1 MLRTLPVLAI
11 AAVLLSSPSAH
22 AVSYSA
28 SCNGFP
34 GTDGRPG
41 FNFGGSAP
49 DGYKGFTPGGRGG
62 DGQRGRDG
70 TDATAP
76 TAGSNACTIDLLLE
90 QLPGDSTKIRITGRV
105 GGREVNETI
114 EKTADTEIRL
124 SANGGRGGNGA
135 AGADGQDGGRG
146 GDGGDA
152 GQGSFSSGDGGRG
165 GEGGNGGNSTSGAQG
180 GNGGVILVKV
190 RKGQEGLAELV
201 RATALAGAGGQRPI
215 AFTRGGRGGQG
226 GQPGNNCYFSSEGYK
241 CVGRGFQGMNGMDGR
256 APFSNPQAGSP
267 GVPGRY
273 EIRAID

>member
-11 AAVLLSSPSAH
+11 AAVLLSTATQ
-22 AVSYSA
+22 AASYSA

-49 DGYKGFTPGGRGG
+49 DGFKGFTPGGRGG

-70 TDATAP
+70 SDATAP
-76 TAGSNACTIDLLLE
+76 TAGSNACAIDLLLE
-90 QLPGDSTKIRITGRV
+90 QQGASIRITGRV
-105 GGREVNETI
+105 GGREVSETI
-114 EKTADTEIRL
+114 EKTADTQIRL

-146 GDGGDA
+146 GEGGDA
-152 GQGSFSSGDGGRG
+152 GEGSFSSGDGGRG
-165 GEGGNGGNSTSGAQG
+165 GEGGNGGSSTSGAQG
-180 GNGGVILVKV
+180 GNGGTILVKV
-190 RKGQEGLAELV
+190 RKGQEALAELV
-201 RATALAGAGGQRPI
+201 RASVLAGQGGARPI

-241 CVGRGFQGMNGMDGR
+241 CVGRGYQGMNGMDGR

-267 GVPGRY
+267 GRPGRY
-273 EIRAID
+273 EIQAID